1 MKQLFPFTLFNIE
14 TFRKIL
20 LQTIMMQ
27 CSLFRQELENIFNT
41 KQFARNT
48 IMFQTVREKTVI
60 KAIQPNFASYL
71 IPTKKRIPHCVQRE
85 VTFKKSYWSINRV
98 TISYESWF
106 KIHPWHYVQH
116 FYFPNFKLEV
126 FRIFVVPDLLLQ
138 IWVFLCSPIL
148 STRVSVSSFFPIQFI
163 NTLEAAIQGCSQ
175 GKLFCKYAANLQE
188 NTHAEG

>member
-1 MKQLFPFTLFNIE
+1 
-14 TFRKIL
+14 
-20 LQTIMMQ
+20 MMQ
-27 CSLFRQELENIFNT
+27 SSLFRQTTWKIPLLQNSLLVKHYNVSDYT
-41 KQFARNT
+41 
-48 IMFQTVREKTVI
+48 EKNCH
-60 KAIQPNFASYL
+60 QSYL
-71 IPTKKRIPHCVQRE
+71 AQFCKLLNFYKKANSALCSTRSS
-85 VTFKKSYWSINRV
+85 FKKSYQSINRV